1 MKGGAVF
8 KKQGRNLHFTPGL
21 LRLRDVLQ

>member
-8 KKQGRNLHFTPGL
+8 KKQGRKANFDPGL